1 MQPVRPPGHHS
12 THKQQ
17 TNEFRLECTPI
28 AHRELPLPPPPPF
41 EMHKVKMKWAALF
54 RWDFASGNRSVK
66 DIKNSSLLLPP
77 LCVTSTGSERAKLD
91 ATRDRGG
98 GFVIWPKSFPLLV
111 DGWLGYTSS
120 SYSFCWHKRAGPLLL
135 DRWRSKQESHKTGHA
150 DSSDS
155 SSLSLRSI
163 QSPSSFICCMYATI
177 ERILI
182 PH

>member
-1 MQPVRPPGHHS
+1 MKGYRIDVSNNGARIAIHTLCVHVWGIDLEMSSIDMQPVRPPGHHS
-12 THKQQ
+12 TRKQQ

-28 AHRELPLPPPPPF
+28 AHRELPLPPPLPF

-111 DGWLGYTSS
+111 DG
-120 SYSFCWHKRAGPLLL
+120 
-135 DRWRSKQESHKTGHA
+135 
-150 DSSDS
+150 
-155 SSLSLRSI
+155 
-163 QSPSSFICCMYATI
+163 
-177 ERILI
+177 
-182 PH
+182 